1 MHKVRLNN
9 RIIEVADG
17 TILSDI
23 LIKSGNS
30 LPHLCGGKGI
40 CKKCQV
46 RVNGKSVLSCQYK
59 IQSDIDVVLP
69 EISEIH
75 SESGAEETGI
85 ATENSCFCLDIGT
98 TSLALA
104 LVSLDEK
111 EIIKVKTAT
120 NPQRAYGSEVIT
132 RIEYCNKNGVTD
144 LQKCLINS
152 INNLISEF
160 NTEKTKTMYVA
171 GNTTMLHI
179 FFGIDPS
186 SMGIAPYTP
195 IFLEGK
201 EIQGEEIGL
210 SSVKSIVSL
219 PCISAFV
226 GADLVA
232 GLNLADAP
240 ENGKFNL
247 LIDLGTNAEIVLY
260 NKNKIYCTSAAAGPC
275 FEGGNITSGM
285 SATDGAIYAYSDS
298 GEYKTINN
306 KEPKGICGTGLI
318 DIISVLF
325 KNGVIDETGYMEK
338 GEFFITESVKLTQKD
353 IRQFQLAKSAV
364 YSALQ
369 AILEEKAISFTNIQ
383 NAFIS
388 GGFSAKINTD
398 NATELGLLPK
408 ELKDKITVLNNSSL
422 LGAVKYACEENDLSL
437 YTQKAEYIDL
447 STNPRFMD
455 LFIENMEF

>member
-9 RIIEVADG
+9 RIIEAAHG

-30 LPHLCGGKGI
+30 LPHPCGGKGI

-46 RVNGKSVLSCQYK
+46 WVNGKNELSCQYK
-59 IQSDIDVVLP
+59 IQSDIYVALP

-75 SESGAEETGI
+75 SEAGTDESGEITD
-85 ATENSCFCLDIGT
+85 NCCLCLDIGT
-98 TSLALA
+98 TTLALA

-111 EIIKVKTAT
+111 KIIKVKTAT
-120 NPQRAYGSEVIT
+120 NPQRAYGSDVIT
-132 RIEYCNKNGVTD
+132 RIEYCSKNGVAD
-144 LQKCLINS
+144 LQKCLIDT

-160 NTEKTKTMYVA
+160 EIDKIEKMYVA
-171 GNTTMLHI
+171 GNTAMLHI

-186 SMGIAPYTP
+186 SMGVAPYTP
-195 IFLEGK
+195 TFLESKEVQGK
-201 EIQGEEIGL
+201 ELGL
-210 SSVKSIVSL
+210 RNIKNIASL

-232 GLNLADAP
+232 GVNYADLP
-240 ENGKFNL
+240 KGNKYNL

-260 NKNKIYCTSAAAGPC
+260 NKSNIFCTSAAAGPC

-285 SATDGAIYAYSDS
+285 SATDGAIYSFSDNS
-298 GEYKTINN
+298 EYKTINN
-306 KEPKGICGTGLI
+306 TKPQGICGTGLI

-338 GEFFITESVKLTQKD
+338 GEFFITESVKFTQND

-369 AILEEKAISFTNIQ
+369 AVLEEKSISFTDIENT
-383 NAFIS
+383 FIS
-388 GGFSAKINTD
+388 GGFSAKINID
-398 NATELGLLPK
+398 NATNLGLIPR

-422 LGAVKYACEENDLSL
+422 LGTIKYACEGNDSSF
-437 YTQKAEYIDL
+437 YTQNAEYIDL
-447 STNPRFMD
+447 STNTRFMD